1 MSSKNHVDRKP
12 EDSNFCYYPF
22 FGLMM
27 TADGKFKVCSK
38 HGENITDKGECVT
51 VENGNFERAWNSDY
65 MKQLR
70 EDFNNDVKANG
81 CRECWRMQEMGLREM
96 RYDSFDYPIPES
108 QVLNPELPM
117 RVEINA
123 SNVCN
128 LSCRICMPT
137 ASHKW
142 IKEAKEI
149 YGWEET
155 VHFNMTPSN
164 TEAVRKWVP
173 NLIEIGFFGGEP
185 LSAEE
190 NIDLMK
196 YCVETGHSK
205 HISIM
210 VNTNGTVC
218 TDEIID
224 LFRQFKHVFLNFS
237 IDDIGPRFEYQ
248 RKGAKW
254 DKVVENMKRYI
265 EAGGF
270 TSEDTIEC
278 KICCSVNNMNI
289 YYFPEYFEYMNK
301 HFTGLKVFWNLIY
314 EPWEYSVEILPDEI
328 KDIVRD
334 RLRNYVT
341 ATYEMSESNTKTIEN
356 LITFLD
362 NKVDRDFRK
371 FFTKVEWH
379 DRYRRES
386 FSDTFPEFWG
396 LIKKYAPEKLPKTDS
411 ITAEDSGDKDSRFTQ
426 LLHAAEE
433 EFKEDGRPAK
443 SLETVNALDLFEQLM
458 EIFDASVDH
467 FAFDRAEEEE
477 KHSMLRNLFNNADF
491 DSQRFVHDVVAH
503 GIKRI
508 AHMIN
513 QNSEKDLY
521 SIIAEEYMSGYKSA
535 SGRDSLDTVAS

>member
-1 MSSKNHVDRKP
+1 MSPKIQVDRKP

-22 FGLMM
+22 FGLIM

-38 HGENITDKGECVT
+38 HGEHITDGGECVT
-51 VENGNFERAWNSDY
+51 VENGNLDRAWNSDY

-70 EDFNNDVKANG
+70 EDFNNNVQANG

-96 RYDSFDYPIPES
+96 RYDSYDYPIPES

-205 HISIM
+205 HITIM

-218 TDEIID
+218 SDEIID
-224 LFRQFKHVFLNFS
+224 LFRQFKHVYLNFS
-237 IDDIGPRFEYQ
+237 IDDIGARFEYQ

-254 DKVVENMKRYI
+254 DKVVANMKRYI
-265 EAGGF
+265 AAGGYR
-270 TSEDTIEC
+270 SEDTIES

-289 YYFPEYFEYMNK
+289 YYFPEFFKYMNE
-301 HFTGLKVFWNLIY
+301 HFPGLKVFWNLIY
-314 EPWEYSVEILPDEI
+314 EPWEYSIEILPDDI
-328 KDIVRD
+328 KDIIRN
-334 RLRNYVT
+334 RLQNFVS
-341 ATYEMSESNTKTIEN
+341 ATYEMSESSTKTIQD
-356 LITFLD
+356 LVTFLD
-362 NKVDRDFRK
+362 NRIDRDFRK
-371 FFTKVEWH
+371 FFTKIEWH
-379 DRYRRES
+379 DRYRGES
-386 FSDTFPEFWG
+386 FSETFPEYWS
-396 LIKKYAPEKLPKTDS
+396 LIKKYAPEKIPDINNIMSKDS
-411 ITAEDSGDKDSRFTQ
+411 FAEDSIFVK
-426 LLHAAEE
+426 LLHSAEE
-433 EFKEDGRPAK
+433 EFGKNGRLSESLK
-443 SLETVNALDLFEQLM
+443 SANTLDLFEQLM
-458 EIFDASVDH
+458 NIFKASVDH
-467 FAFDRAEEEE
+467 YAFDRDEE
-477 KHSMLRNLFNNADF
+477 KEKHEMLRRLFMNAEF
-491 DSQRFVHDVVAH
+491 DKQRFVYDVVAH
-503 GIKRI
+503 GIKRMV
-508 AHMIN
+508 HMIN
-513 QNSEKDLY
+513 QNSEKDFY
-521 SIIAEEYMSGYKSA
+521 GIIADAYMSGYRSA
-535 SGRDSLDTVAS
+535 SAQT